1 MANNVKA
8 AFWDMRAEQ
17 AQRTLDSQFWNPSIS
32 LYDIKTPCPGGACNT
47 IFHYWWMA
55 HAVETQVDGWNRTGD
70 SIYKQRL
77 AMLHQGL
84 LERNGGE
91 WPNNLYDDMEWM
103 AIGWLR
109 AYLIDQDETYGH
121 TAKLLWEDIKTG
133 WNDHVG
139 GGIAWQKTQLDYK
152 NTPANAPAAILAARL
167 YQVFGKQEDLEWAIK
182 IYDWQ
187 KAVLV
192 DPESGF
198 VWDGANRLGDGTID
212 KDWKFTYCQG
222 VFIGAA
228 VELYKI
234 TGEKG
239 YLEDAIRTWQ
249 ASVEEFASQEA
260 NVLPAEGGGD
270 AGLFKGIFV
279 RYAGELALAMGSGSG
294 SEVAD
299 VLYANASSLWSSV
312 SSRGDILFSKRW
324 DESLEEEIELSTQLS
339 GVILLETAAAL
350 EKSGLI

>member
-1 MANNVKA
+1 MTNEVKTTN
-8 AFWDMRAEQ
+8 WEMRAEQ
-17 AQRTLDSQFWNPSIS
+17 AQRTLDSRFWNSSIS
-32 LYDIKTPCPGGACNT
+32 MYDIKTPCPDGACNT

-55 HAVETQVDGWNRTGD
+55 HAVETLVDGWNRTGD

-109 AYLIDQDETYGH
+109 AYMIDKDETYAE

-167 YQVFGKQEDLEWAIK
+167 YQVFGKEEDLEWALK
-182 IYDWQ
+182 IYNWL

-192 DPESGF
+192 DPETGF
-198 VWDGANRLGDGTID
+198 VWDGANRLSDGAID

-228 VELYKI
+228 VELYRI
-234 TGEKG
+234 TGDNS
-239 YLEDAIRTWQ
+239 YLEDAIRTWN
-249 ASVEEFASQEA
+249 ASIAEFTTL
-260 NVLPAEGGGD
+260 LPAEGGGD

-279 RYAGELALAMGSGSG
+279 RYAGELA
-294 SEVAD
+294 EVMDDGREVID
-299 VLYANASSLWSSV
+299 VLYSNASSLWNSASN
-312 SSRGDILFSKRW
+312 RGEILFSKRW
-324 DESLEEEIELSTQLS
+324 DESNEADIELSTQLS

-350 EKSGLI
+350 EKSGLL

>member
-1 MANNVKA
+1 MVNHIKA
-8 AFWDMRAEQ
+8 ALWQMRAEQ
-17 AQRTLDSQFWNPSIS
+17 AQRTLDSRFWNASIS
-32 LYDIKTPCPGGACNT
+32 MYDIKTPCPDGACNT

-109 AYLIDQDETYGH
+109 AYMIDQDETYGQ
-121 TAKLLWEDIKTG
+121 TAQLLWEDIKTG

-167 YQVFGKQEDLEWAIK
+167 YQVFSKQEDLEWAIK
-182 IYDWQ
+182 IYNWQ

-198 VWDGANRLGDGTID
+198 VWDGANRLGDGAID

-228 VELYKI
+228 VELYRI
-234 TGEKG
+234 TGDSG
-239 YLEDAIRTWQ
+239 YLEDAIRTWH
-249 ASVEEFASQEA
+249 ASVDKFTSLEA
-260 NVLPAEGGGD
+260 GVLPAEGGGD

-279 RYAGELALAMGSGSG
+279 RYAGELAQVMSSGR
-294 SEVAD
+294 EVVD

-312 SSRGDILFSKRW
+312 SNREDILFSKRW
-324 DESLEEEIELSTQLS
+324 DESLEEDIELSTQLS
-339 GVILLETAAAL
+339 GVILLETAAVL
-350 EKSGLI
+350 EKSGLM